1 MLTLQSVSEIRI
13 WRKSL
18 PNDAPVVLVPT
29 MGALH
34 EGHAALI
41 RRARE
46 LAGSE
51 GRVVVSIF
59 VNPLQFDRTEDLDT
73 YPRQLEGDLTLCAS
87 LGADAVFTPT
97 PEEVYHDDL
106 SVLISETSLSSL
118 LCGATRAGH
127 FDGVCTVVSMLF
139 HLTQPT
145 AAIFGEKD
153 YQQLAIIRRMVR
165 DQHFDIDIIGH
176 PIVREQDGLALS
188 SRNVRLAKNDR
199 ALAPTIHEALE
210 LAKKAAL
217 AGEQSTAQLLTLAG
231 KHLSSQA
238 PESKVDYLE
247 AVDATT
253 LQRVSS
259 RHDAPN
265 GVVIAIAIFFGDVRL
280 IDNSFIPTT

>member
-97 PEEVYHDDL
+97 PEEIYHDDL